1 MCGIAFTYRPDLG
14 KDELSRTMARTLKRL
29 AYRGP
34 DGSGQVADANW
45 CMGHQ
50 RLSVI
55 DPAGSS
61 QPFRDSAGRFFLSY
75 NGELYNYQELRSR
88 LKDDWTF
95 TTAGDTEVVLAG
107 LMTYGV
113 AFLKLMEGMWALAL
127 WDTKDHQLLLVRDRL
142 GQKPI
147 YYQWDHR
154 HFACASEIRALSA
167 LSWRP
172 WQEDLRSTA
181 DYFRYGFF
189 LPGTTAY
196 KNVFEVLPGYWL
208 KWSPGKA
215 PHSNRYW
222 RLSPGGYSGPKE
234 RAVAMIKEA
243 LIDGVRRRLVADVEV
258 GALLS
263 GGIDSALIVSII
275 ATRLERKIKTFTIGF
290 EEPEYDERRHAR
302 VLAGKCG
309 TDHIEAC
316 MRLEDSEALVGL
328 ILENVGQ
335 PFGDASLLPT
345 AMVSR
350 LASKHLKVVVSGD
363 GGDELF
369 SGYNRYLA
377 RSFLRWYTRL
387 PSRLKDSLSGR
398 MDRLPGLGLH
408 CWPEKMIF
416 RLMDMVRRMEDEIP
430 YVAPLH
436 YHGSQFRQLLPDIWR
451 KAHAAPNMPGM
462 GRLDDLHEMM
472 TADALIYL
480 PQDILA
486 KVDRAGMAFSI
497 EIRSPLLDRRLVELA
512 FSLPAHWHRRGLRGK
527 RILRAA
533 FENQIPDPIWQRP
546 KQGFAVPLDRWF
558 RNGLAHQLNGLM
570 ARTCHPLNKPLVNR
584 LVTEHLS
591 GRWDHGIRLWNIYI
605 YLRWLVSLSRWR

>member
-1 MCGIAFTYRPDLG
+1 MCGIAFAFRPDIAL
-14 KDELSRTMARTLKRL
+14 DELSRSMEQARACLVH
-29 AYRGP
+29 RGP
-34 DGSGQVADANW
+34 DGAGQTAQTPW

-55 DPAGSS
+55 DPQGSP
-61 QPFRDSAGRFFLSY
+61 QPFADPTGRFLLSY
-75 NGELYNYQELRSR
+75 NGELYNFRDLRNR
-88 LKDDWTF
+88 LKDRWDF
-95 TTAGDTEVVLAG
+95 VTAGDTEVVLAG
-107 LMTYGV
+107 LVTYHV
-113 AFLKLMEGMWALAL
+113 EFLKLMEGMWSLAL
-127 WDTKDHQLLLVRDRL
+127 WDRKDQELLLVRDRL
-142 GQKPI
+142 GQKPL
-147 YYQWDHR
+147 YYQWDR
-154 HFACASEIRALSA
+154 EKFACASEIRALSA

-215 PHSNRYW
+215 PDSNRYW

-234 RAVAMIKEA
+234 RAVALVKEA
-243 LIDGVRRRLVADVEV
+243 AINGVQRRLVADVEV

-275 ATRLERKIKTFTIGF
+275 ATKLDRKIKTFTIGF
-290 EEPEYDERRHAR
+290 KEPEYDERRHAR
-302 VLAGKCG
+302 VLAGLCG
-309 TDHIEAC
+309 TEHIEAC
-316 MRLEDSEALVGL
+316 MDLEDSEELVGL
-328 ILENVGQ
+328 ILENVAQ

-387 PSRLKDSLSGR
+387 PSRMK
-398 MDRLPGLGLH
+398 DRLSRRIDWLSKLGLSYI
-408 CWPEKMIF
+408 PEKKIL
-416 RLMDMVRRMEDEIP
+416 RLMDMARRMEDEIP
-430 YVAPLH
+430 YVAPVL
-436 YHGSQFRQLLPDIWR
+436 YHMGQFRQLLPDIWR
-451 KAHAAPNMPGM
+451 KAHTALNIPRVASWG
-462 GRLDDLHEMM
+462 DLQEMM
-472 TADALIYL
+472 SADALIYL

-497 EIRSPLLDRRLVELA
+497 EIRSPFLDRRLVELA
-512 FSLPAHWHRRGLRGK
+512 FSLPPHWHRWGLRGK
-527 RILRAA
+527 RILQAA
-533 FENQIPDPIWQRP
+533 FKGQIPDQIWHRP

-558 RNGLAHQLNGLM
+558 RNGLELQMIDLM
-570 ARTCHPLNKPLVNR
+570 ARTCHPLNKTRVHR
-584 LVTEHLS
+584 MVTEHLS

-605 YLRWLVSLSRWR
+605 YLRWLEARPRHC